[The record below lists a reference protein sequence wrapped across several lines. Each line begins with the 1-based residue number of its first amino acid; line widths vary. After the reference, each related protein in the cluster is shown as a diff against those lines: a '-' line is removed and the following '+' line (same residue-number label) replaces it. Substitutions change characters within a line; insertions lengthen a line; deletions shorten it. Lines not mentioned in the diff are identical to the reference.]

1 MYPFSISVGEHVP
14 LNIGTGRIFSDKSQ
28 KWIFQRQGYSGWGCR
43 GKVHP
48 KCFDLLKSGQNP
60 RQSRQKWHPTLFDF
74 KKWCATFAK
83 NTLTLFLEVTPKRVL
98 HGRKFVSKSH
108 TKLFGQVGRLWAK
121 ILRMLK
127 NLPACTVMSRGG
139 QKYICRGAKSGKIL
153 FSPLETKKTTFF
165 AKHLMGKCQ
174 ISISWGP
181 CPPTPMSLKLFI
193 AERLRKITNIYLA
206 Y

>member
-127 NLPACTVMSRGG
+127 NLPARTVMSRGWP
-139 QKYICRGAKSGKIL
+139 K
-153 FSPLETKKTTFF
+153 
-165 AKHLMGKCQ
+165 
-174 ISISWGP
+174 
-181 CPPTPMSLKLFI
+181 
-193 AERLRKITNIYLA
+193 IYLQRSQKWQNFIFTTRNKENNFFCKTFDGKMSNFNILGA
-206 Y
+206 LPSHAHVPKTFL